1 MRYIGIEAVMESEG
15 GSAIFSVV
23 VQSDAFFLSFSEKS
37 SSSDKKMAKSLAVS
51 RILLT
56 FVVRVGADG
65 KERLRRRLE

>member
-37 SSSDKKMAKSLAVS
+37 SSSDKKVAKSLAVS

-56 FVVRVGADG
+56 FAVRVGVDG